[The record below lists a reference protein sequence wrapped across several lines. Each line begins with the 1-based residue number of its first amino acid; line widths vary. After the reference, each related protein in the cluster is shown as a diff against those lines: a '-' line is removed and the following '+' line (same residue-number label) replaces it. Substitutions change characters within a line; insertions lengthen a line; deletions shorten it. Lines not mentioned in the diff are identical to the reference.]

1 MPAPLAKL
9 VTTLRRLPLFTD
21 LSEIE
26 LSLIAQH
33 VTFRRYES
41 GTIIFSE
48 GDSCHE
54 LFLVQEGSVRL
65 FKTAANGRQQ
75 LLGIE
80 RTGNSLAEIPVFDG
94 DCYPATAQ
102 AECATTLLRLD
113 AAVFRDFCLQHPE
126 VALKVIKVLAHRL
139 RRMGSLVEDLSF
151 VSVRGRLIGHILSLA
166 HEQGRTTPSGLEF
179 ELTENNEELAARSGT
194 VRELI
199 SRNLGRLHN
208 EGLIAISRRTVRIP
222 ELSTLKAEIYRSR

>member
-1 MPAPLAKL
+1 MTAPLAKL

-26 LSLIAQH
+26 LSLITQH
-33 VTFRRYES
+33 VTLRRYES

-48 GDSCHE
+48 GDSCNE

-102 AECATTLLRLD
+102 AECMTILLRLD
-113 AAVFRDFCLQHPE
+113 AAIFRDFCLQHPE

-166 HEQGRTTPSGLEF
+166 HEHGRTTPSGLEF
-179 ELTENNEELAARSGT
+179 ELTENNEELAARLGT

-222 ELSTLKAEIYRSR
+222 ELATLKAEIDRSR